1 MIADAGTS
9 RRWTGRAR
17 ALPSATFG
25 TTSTAAPRT
34 ALHLGGPG
42 SCDGEHASKGRAPHG
57 AVTKQRPKVCNADRC
72 SPAVTAGVTAHW
84 GAHSPNALH
93 AARGGTWDGTD
104 LRMGM
109 PSALMI
115 TYPMNPGIR
124 TQPFH
129 GLFNLGLPRSRHVRC
144 SRCAPGAHGSGQ
156 DWRLHTWMGR
166 TTCPAIFQPPPG
178 VQPSPRRPQPN
189 RFCKQLLLKK
199 KKHLVDGLS
208 KFVTHSCPSTQ
219 FASVLAGGGCRHAP
233 APCAGR
239 TQPHGPT
246 ISL

>member
-17 ALPSATFG
+17 ALPRATFG

-115 TYPMNPGIR
+115 TYPMNPGYEPSLFMVSSTSDCR
-124 TQPFH
+124 GRATSVEQARAGSTREQA
-129 GLFNLGLPRSRHVRC
+129 GLAHAHVDGTHHLSRHL
-144 SRCAPGAHGSGQ
+144 SASSWCAALAKAPSAKPFLQ
-156 DWRLHTWMGR
+156 
-166 TTCPAIFQPPPG
+166 TTPPE
-178 VQPSPRRPQPN
+178 
-189 RFCKQLLLKK
+189 K
-199 KKHLVDGLS
+199 KKHL
-208 KFVTHSCPSTQ
+208 
-219 FASVLAGGGCRHAP
+219 ASVTTEAKWCVIIEQSEMVCDH
-233 APCAGR
+233 
-239 TQPHGPT
+239 
-246 ISL
+246 

>member
-17 ALPSATFG
+17 ALPRATFG

-42 SCDGEHASKGRAPHG
+42 SCDGEHASKGRAQHG
-57 AVTKQRPKVCNADRC
+57 AVTKQRNKVCNADRC
-72 SPAVTAGVTAHW
+72 SPAVAAGITARW
-84 GAHSPNALH
+84 GAHSPNGPH
-93 AARGGTWDGTD
+93 AARGGTGGGTD

-115 TYPMNPGIR
+115 TYPMNPGYEPSFFMVSSTSDCR
-124 TQPFH
+124 GCATSVEQARAGSTREQA
-129 GLFNLGLPRSRHVRC
+129 GLTHAHVDGTHHLSRHL
-144 SRCAPGAHGSGQ
+144 SASSWCAALAKAPSAKPFLQTTPAEKEKTSGG
-156 DWRLHTWMGR
+156 WT
-166 TTCPAIFQPPPG
+166 
-178 VQPSPRRPQPN
+178 
-189 RFCKQLLLKK
+189 
-199 KKHLVDGLS
+199 S

-233 APCAGR
+233 APCGGR